1 MIIFDKICLVVKQLI
16 GKDKKKMLKTLKNE
30 ESIIMIFFVSALVSL
45 GVSFLFKINLIDVI
59 YFMVLFGYF
68 WKFLIIKNK

>member
-1 MIIFDKICLVVKQLI
+1 
-16 GKDKKKMLKTLKNE
+16 MLKTLKKE
-30 ESIIMIFFVSALVSL
+30 ENIIMIFFVGALVSL
-45 GVSFLFKINLIDVI
+45 GVSFLFKRNLIDVI

>member
-16 GKDKKKMLKTLKNE
+16 GKDKRKMLNKIKDE
-30 ESIIMIFFVSALVSL
+30 ESIIMIFFVGALVSL
-45 GVSFLFKINLIDVI
+45 GGSFLFKRNLIDVI
-59 YFMVLFGYF
+59 YFIVLFGYF